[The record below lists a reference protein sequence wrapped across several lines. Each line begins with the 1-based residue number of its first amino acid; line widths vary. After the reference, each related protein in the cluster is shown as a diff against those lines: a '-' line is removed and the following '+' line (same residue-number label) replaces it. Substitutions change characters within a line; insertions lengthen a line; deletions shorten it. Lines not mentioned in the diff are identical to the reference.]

1 MSDLLHKK
9 IGVKFFWVLFC
20 LTILTI
26 IGMQITGTP
35 LNTEV
40 APGGIVS
47 FELVGTL
54 EGSQSIINSWQNDK
68 MIYAGINMGLD
79 FLFLSLYSITIALSC
94 LLISKRLPAH
104 WKFFKKLGIWLAV
117 VVIIAALLDIVENIA
132 LIKLLLGSENA
143 LLPVLAKWCATPK
156 FLLIFLAIVYVIIGL
171 YPVLRKAKLSKF
183 RC

>member
-1 MSDLLHKK
+1 MDILNQKT
-9 IGVKFFWVLFC
+9 GVKIFWILFC
-20 LTILTI
+20 LTAITI
-26 IGMQITGTP
+26 IGMLITGKP
-35 LNTEV
+35 LKTEA
-40 APGGIVS
+40 APGGILS

-54 EGSQSIINSWQNDK
+54 DGSHTIINSWKNE
-68 MIYAGINMGLD
+68 ILTYAGINMGLD
-79 FLFLSLYSITIALSC
+79 FLFLFLYGITIALSC

-143 LLPVLAKWCATPK
+143 LLPVLAKWCAIPK

-183 RC
+183 QC